1 MWRLKGDQ
9 ILDYRIGPIQ
19 RQEMPTVF
27 DGRHSSAGHKPSVA
41 FSLAVT
47 NLDHPRAAGQE
58 ANKSAIMTSPA
69 TYEIHFLQ

>member
-1 MWRLKGDQ
+1 
-9 ILDYRIGPIQ
+9 
-19 RQEMPTVF
+19 MPTVF

-58 ANKSAIMTSPA
+58 SLFLNRRSSPFPRSRRSEANKSAIMTSPA